1 MYDYHRIY
9 ILSTYYVLLH
19 YNFNLLKN
27 YCDCYYLVK
36 EDELYKTKYDISA
49 HENHNNINEEIDI
62 SSKNF
67 LN

>member
-1 MYDYHRIY
+1 MYDYHKIY
-9 ILSTYYVLLH
+9 VLSTYYV
-19 YNFNLLKN
+19 LLKN

-49 HENHNNINEEIDI
+49 HENHNNTNEEIDI

>member
-9 ILSTYYVLLH
+9 ILNIMFY
-19 YNFNLLKN
+19 YNFNLLKIN
-27 YCDCYYLVK
+27 CDCYYLVK
-36 EDELYKTKYDISA
+36 EDELYKTKYDTST
-49 HENHNNINEEIDI
+49 HENHDNINEEIDI